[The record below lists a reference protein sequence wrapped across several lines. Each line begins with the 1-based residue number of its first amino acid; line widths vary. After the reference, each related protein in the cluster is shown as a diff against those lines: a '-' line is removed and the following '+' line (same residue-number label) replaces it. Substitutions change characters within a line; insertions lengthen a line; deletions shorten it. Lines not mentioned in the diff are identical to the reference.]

1 MNDVV
6 LEWIVPYFMPVKKR
20 LLKAVLLSAAVVLIA
35 DGILFYP
42 VILLPAVVLA
52 AVDFFLFRSWKL
64 EFEYSYVNGDLTIS
78 KIIHKEK
85 RKDVF
90 HCERK
95 EIQWVQKGRV
105 PTEHAKPKDFSSG
118 WEKASVY
125 TLKTADR
132 TVYIEPNE
140 EFLQEMTIYRKVKQ

>member
-52 AVDFFLFRSWKL
+52 AVDFFLFRKINHTHQKAAPGSFL
-64 EFEYSYVNGDLTIS
+64 FDPFFRFLRLPLHRPCSRGRLQIS
-78 KIIHKEK
+78 FHRKNVRVHTVSFCFVLPFFTTWTGQIAEK
-85 RKDVF
+85 F
-90 HCERK
+90 
-95 EIQWVQKGRV
+95 
-105 PTEHAKPKDFSSG
+105 
-118 WEKASVY
+118 
-125 TLKTADR
+125 
-132 TVYIEPNE
+132 
-140 EFLQEMTIYRKVKQ
+140 